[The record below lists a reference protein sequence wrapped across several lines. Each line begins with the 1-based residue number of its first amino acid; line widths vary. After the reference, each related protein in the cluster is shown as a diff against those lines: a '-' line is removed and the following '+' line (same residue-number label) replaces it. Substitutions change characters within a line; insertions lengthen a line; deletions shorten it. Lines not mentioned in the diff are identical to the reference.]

1 MTYGGAGAWV
11 RFDSE
16 LRAVPYYHETKQ
28 STRQN
33 VRLEVRVFISVFD
46 TSNDTRTSFA
56 AAPLQSWSL
65 TVIAAGVVLGIL
77 YWARSIFITATVSTI
92 LAIILEP
99 FVAGM
104 VRVRIPRP
112 ISSALVLTVAG
123 LAIYFAGAAAY
134 NQASSLASDVP
145 QFRDHISEIAVTVG
159 ERVQHIQEA
168 TTKLIPAKKDTA
180 APSAANSA
188 RKARGKQTT
197 PAPIQEVR
205 IHQDSNPV
213 ADFVFAKLGSVYEF
227 ILMSSFV
234 PFLVFFMLSW
244 RDHFYKSFLRFFDG
258 PDRVAAA
265 RSLDSISAVAR
276 AFVVGNFLIGL
287 ASAILSAVVFA
298 VIHVPFPFL
307 AGVLSGF
314 LTIIPYIG
322 VPLALLP
329 PLLTAIAEGQGTS
342 ALLLIMTAVMVLHVI
357 ALNGL
362 YPKLVGARVHLNPLV
377 VTLSFMFWG
386 FLWDASGLV
395 LAIPLTAGLKAVCD
409 NVVPLRPIGRF
420 LGD

>member
-1 MTYGGAGAWV
+1 M
-11 RFDSE
+11 
-16 LRAVPYYHETKQ
+16 
-28 STRQN
+28 
-33 VRLEVRVFISVFD
+33 FD
-46 TSNDTRTSFA
+46 THNESKPSFP
-56 AAPLQSWSL
+56 AAPIQSWSL
-65 TVIAAGVVLGIL
+65 TVIAAGVVLGML
-77 YWARSIFITATVSTI
+77 YWARSIFITAIVSTI
-92 LAIILEP
+92 LALILEP
-99 FVAGM
+99 FVAAL
-104 VRVRIPRP
+104 VRIRIPRP
-112 ISSALVLTVAG
+112 ISSALVLTLAG
-123 LAIYFAGAAAY
+123 LALYFAGAAAY
-134 NQASSLASDVP
+134 NQASSLASDAP
-145 QFRDHISEIAVTVG
+145 QFRDHITDIATNVG
-159 ERVQHIQEA
+159 DRIQHIQEA
-168 TTKLIPAKKDTA
+168 TTRLIPAKKDTNPPA
-180 APSAANSA
+180 TAPK
-188 RKARGKQTT
+188 KARGKATA

-213 ADFVFAKLGSVYEF
+213 ADFVFARLGSVYEF
-227 ILMSSFV
+227 ILMASFV

-258 PDRVAAA
+258 QDRVAAA

-287 ASAILSAVVFA
+287 ASAILSALAFA
-298 VIHVPFPFL
+298 IIHVPFPFL
-307 AGVLSGF
+307 AGGLSGF

-322 VPLALLP
+322 VPLAMLP
-329 PLLTAIAEGQGTS
+329 PLLTAIAEGQNTS
-342 ALLLIMTAVMVLHVI
+342 ALLLIVVIVLTLHVV

-386 FLWDASGLV
+386 FLWDAAGLV